1 MFRSARLTAAVVVV
15 LAATAAL
22 TAQQIPIQ
30 TPVQPTFRSVV
41 TMVPIDVRVLDGN
54 GDPITDLK
62 AEDFTILEN
71 GKRQQ
76 IRHFS
81 TMALTAET
89 RDPGTTPAFEQV
101 LGPRTGGLTSQN
113 RRVFLILIG
122 RGRIIGPVK
131 EIEALVD
138 FVRTRLLPQDL
149 VAVQAYNRATP
160 FTSDHASV
168 AQLLEQVRER
178 NGLIERDLENWFGGL
193 RAIYAP
199 PGIPPAIQ
207 QQIDGLFASV
217 PSLSARRTMAGP
229 LPGADQIA
237 RDIRATAD
245 QLQRGVELAARPDV
259 NGQPPGLPDNV
270 ATATAE
276 RLDMTLDEYAAQQ
289 ADVRQD
295 SMNLS
300 AGINYLRQL
309 EGEKHLVFVTPT
321 GISLPRMEQDQSLA
335 AVAADGRVA
344 VSIIFTGGPAVAPRP
359 TDLGPDRPMGSQQ
372 QAPVASASRAFQQT
386 FAIADLREMTEITG
400 GQLSVYRDGSEVV
413 DRIDRATRFHYLLGY
428 DSSNAALDGR
438 FRDITIRVNR
448 RGATVLHRRG
458 YFASERF
465 VPMNRREFMTATRIA
480 EAGAFE
486 RDIDDIVVDV
496 TKTTEEG
503 RGAARHLVVELTV
516 RAPKMR
522 LAEQGDRRVGA
533 IELALFVADGRQRGV
548 GRLRQ
553 TIDVRLRPES
563 VARFLAEG
571 TTLTAHMPLDG
582 EALYL
587 KVIAYDYGSDLV
599 GTATRTLR

>member
-1 MFRSARLTAAVVVV
+1 MSRSGRLTVAVVVLV
-15 LAATAAL
+15 AATAVL
-22 TAQQIPIQ
+22 TAQQTSTQKPA
-30 TPVQPTFRSVV
+30 QPTFRSVV

-54 GDPITDLK
+54 GNPITDLK
-62 AEDFTILEN
+62 AGDFTILEN
-71 GKRQQ
+71 GTPQR

-89 RDPGTTPAFEQV
+89 REPGTTPAFEQV

-113 RRVFLILIG
+113 RRVFLLLIG
-122 RGRIIGPVK
+122 RGRIIAGPVK

-149 VAVQAYNRATP
+149 VAVQAYNRAPP

-193 RAIYAP
+193 RATYGS

-217 PSLSARRTMAGP
+217 PALSARSTMARSI
-229 LPGADQIA
+229 DHIE
-237 RDIRATAD
+237 RDIRATGD
-245 QLQRGVELAARPDV
+245 LLQRGAELASRPAEV
-259 NGQPPGLPDNV
+259 NGVPASLPDGV
-270 ATATAE
+270 ATAAAE
-276 RLDMTLDEYAAQQ
+276 RLDMSLDEYAAQQ

-295 SMNLS
+295 ATNLF
-300 AGINYLRQL
+300 AGISYLRQL
-309 EGEKHLVFVTPT
+309 EGEKHLVFVTPQ
-321 GISLPRMEQDQSLA
+321 GISLPRMEQNQSLVA
-335 AVAADGRVA
+335 AAADGRVA
-344 VSIIFTGGPAVAPRP
+344 VSIIFTGGPAVAPSP
-359 TDLGPDRPMGSQQ
+359 INLGPDRPMGTQQ
-372 QAPVASASRAFQQT
+372 RAPFASPSRAFQQT

-400 GQLSVYRDGSEVV
+400 GQLAVYQNGSEAV

-428 DSSNAALDGR
+428 DSSNATLDGR

-458 YFASERF
+458 YFASERLI
-465 VPMNRREFMTATRIA
+465 PMNRREFVTATRIA

-486 RDIDDIVVDV
+486 SDIDDIVVDV
-496 TKTTEEG
+496 KKTTVEG
-503 RGAARHLVVELTV
+503 RGDARHLVVELTV

-533 IELALFVADGRQRGV
+533 IDLALFVADGRQRGI
-548 GRLRQ
+548 GELRQ
-553 TIDVRLRPES
+553 RIDLRLRPES
-563 VARFLAEG
+563 VARFLAGG
-571 TTLTAHMPLDG
+571 TTLTTRVPFDG

-599 GTATRTLR
+599 GTATRTLG

>member
-1 MFRSARLTAAVVVV
+1 MSRSGRLAVAVVV
-15 LAATAAL
+15 LAAATAAM
-22 TAQQIPIQ
+22 TAQQTSTQKPA
-30 TPVQPTFRSVV
+30 QPTFRSVV

-62 AEDFTILEN
+62 AGDFTILEN

-76 IRHFS
+76 IGHFS

-89 RDPGTTPAFEQV
+89 REPGTTPAFEQV
-101 LGPRTGGLTSQN
+101 LGPGTGGLTSQN
-113 RRVFLILIG
+113 RRVFLILLG

-160 FTSDHASV
+160 FTSDHPAV

-193 RAIYAP
+193 RAVYGS

-217 PSLSARRTMAGP
+217 PALSARSTMARP
-229 LPGADQIA
+229 IEHIL

-245 QLQRGVELAARPDV
+245 QLQRGNELAARPDV
-259 NGQPPGLPDNV
+259 NGQPAGLPDSV

-276 RLDMTLDEYAAQQ
+276 RLEMTLDEYAAQQ

-295 SMNLS
+295 STNLF

-309 EGEKHLVFVTPT
+309 EGEKHLVFVTPR
-321 GISLPRMEQDQSLA
+321 GISLPRMEQNQSLVA
-335 AVAADGRVA
+335 AAADGRVA

-359 TDLGPDRPMGSQQ
+359 VDLGPDRVIGSSNMP
-372 QAPVASASRAFQQT
+372 APFASASRAFQQT
-386 FAIADLREMTEITG
+386 FAISDLREMTEITG
-400 GQLSVYRDGSEVV
+400 GQLSVYRDGSEAV

-428 DSSNAALDGR
+428 DSTNATLDGR

-458 YFASERF
+458 YFASERLI
-465 VPMNRREFMTATRIA
+465 PPDRRAFMTATRVA

-486 RDIDDIVVDV
+486 HDIDDIVVDIK
-496 TKTTEEG
+496 KTTVEG
-503 RGAARHLVVELTV
+503 RGDARQLVVELQV
-516 RAPKMR
+516 RAPNLR

-533 IELALFVADGRQRGV
+533 IELAVFVADGRQRGV
-548 GRLRQ
+548 GQLRQ

-563 VARFLAEG
+563 VERFLAEG
-571 TTLTAHMPLDG
+571 TTLTTRVPFDG
-582 EALYL
+582 EALFL

>member
-1 MFRSARLTAAVVVV
+1 MKRSGRFAVAVVV
-15 LAATAAL
+15 LAAATAAM
-22 TAQQIPIQ
+22 TAQQTSTQ
-30 TPVQPTFRSVV
+30 KPVQPTFRSVV

-62 AEDFTILEN
+62 AGDFTILEN

-76 IRHFS
+76 IGHFS
-81 TMALTAET
+81 TMALTAEA
-89 RDPGTTPAFEQV
+89 REPGTTPAFEQV
-101 LGPRTGGLTSQN
+101 LGPGTGGLTPQN
-113 RRVFLILIG
+113 RRVFLILLG
-122 RGRIIGPVK
+122 RGRVIGPVK

-160 FTSDHASV
+160 FTSDHAAV

-193 RAIYAP
+193 RAIYGSPA
-199 PGIPPAIQ
+199 IPPAIQ
-207 QQIDGLFASV
+207 QQIDKLFASV
-217 PSLSARRTMAGP
+217 PALSARSTMARP
-229 LPGADQIA
+229 IDHIL
-237 RDIRATAD
+237 RDIRATGD
-245 QLQRGVELAARPDV
+245 LLQRGAELASRPAEV
-259 NGQPPGLPDNV
+259 NGLPASLPDGV
-270 ATATAE
+270 ATAAAV

-295 SMNLS
+295 ATNLF

-309 EGEKHLVFVTPT
+309 EGEKHLVFVTPK
-321 GISLPRMEQDQSLA
+321 GISLPRMEQNQSLVA
-335 AVAADGRVA
+335 AAADGRVA
-344 VSIIFTGGPAVAPRP
+344 VSIIFTGGPADAPRP
-359 TDLGPDRPMGSQQ
+359 MDLGPDRPMGTQQ
-372 QAPVASASRAFQQT
+372 RAPFASPSRAFQQT
-386 FAIADLREMTEITG
+386 FAISDLREMAEITG
-400 GQLSVYRDGSEVV
+400 GQLSVYRDGSQAV

-428 DSSNAALDGR
+428 DSSNATLDGR

-458 YFASERF
+458 YFASERLL
-465 VPMNRREFMTATRIA
+465 PMNRREFVTATRIA

-533 IELALFVADGRQRGV
+533 IELALFAADGRERGV
-548 GRLRQ
+548 GTLRQ
-553 TIDVRLRPES
+553 TIDLRLRPES
-563 VARFLAEG
+563 VARFLADG
-571 TTLTAHMPLDG
+571 TTLTARVPLNG

-599 GTATRTLR
+599 GTATKTLR